1 MLRVV
6 PIATGT
12 GCIVYYH
19 YTVGEIWKVVYSMI
33 LSIDTLRF
41 ARAKALDITRGLLNI
56 FRECMGNA
64 IYMPKLFWL
73 VAPLLLLE

>member
-1 MLRVV
+1 M
-6 PIATGT
+6 
-12 GCIVYYH
+12 YH
-19 YTVGEIWKVVYSMI
+19 RYTCTIGSRGILESSVYSMI

-41 ARAKALDITRGLLNI
+41 ARAKALDITRGLLK
-56 FRECMGNA
+56 FFKECMGNA